1 MSYWSRVVFKVHT
14 SDHEW
19 LFVIKNEK
27 ASVYLAIIINTSGQ
41 AIVCLFVFC
50 KRQAYPHPTLPRV
63 GTGTNNKALSLEHME
78 NVWSVF

>member
-19 LFVIKNEK
+19 LFFIKNEK

-41 AIVCLFVFC
+41 AIVCLLVFC
-50 KRQAYPHPTLPRV
+50 KRQAYPHPPHPRV